1 MSDEPEIKHRL
12 RILIFR
18 SALLPISETFV
29 WAQAEALRAF
39 EPIYAGLT
47 RVSSGLPRS
56 AQTILLSE
64 GKGLSAR
71 ILKWVYQVSGYGSGF
86 EARVKQAEPVLIH
99 AHFAVDGTVA
109 LSLARVLKLP
119 LIVSLH
125 GYDVTTR
132 DSSFRRSLSGRL
144 YLARRERL
152 WEQAALFLCVS
163 EFVRR
168 KALEAGFPEEK
179 LLVHYTGVDVE
190 QFRELALER
199 DGSVL
204 FVGRLVEKKG
214 CGYLLEAMASVC
226 RSHPATRLTVVGDG
240 PLRAELESH
249 AARLHLPA
257 EFLGAQT
264 PSAVR
269 ERMARASVFCV
280 PSVAAKNGDSEG
292 FGLVFAEA
300 QAMGTPVVSFRHGG
314 VPEAVADGVTGLLVP
329 ERATTELAL
338 ALSRLLSDSGLWRS
352 FSSAGVARIGKEI
365 SLAGQTRRL
374 ESIYASVAQGGVRRG
389 KEAENE
395 DRVAWR

>member
-1 MSDEPEIKHRL
+1 LSDEPEIKHRL

-71 ILKWVYQVSGYGSGF
+71 ISKWVYQVSGYGPGF

-99 AHFAVDGTVA
+99 AHFAVDGTGA
-109 LSLARVLKLP
+109 LSLARLLKLP

-125 GYDVTTR
+125 GYDVATR

-168 KALEAGFPEEK
+168 KAVEAGFPEEK

-204 FVGRLVEKKG
+204 FVGRLVDKKG

-269 ERMARASVFCV
+269 ERMARASIFCV
-280 PSVAAKNGDSEG
+280 PSVAAENGDSEG
-292 FGLVFAEA
+292 FGMVFAEA

-352 FSSAGVARIGKEI
+352 FSSAGVARIGKEL

>member
-1 MSDEPEIKHRL
+1 LSDEPEIKHRL

-125 GYDVTTR
+125 GYDVTTW
-132 DSSFRRSLSGRL
+132 DSSFSRSLSGRL

-249 AARLHLPA
+249 AARLHLPT

-280 PSVAAKNGDSEG
+280 PSVAAENGDSEG
-292 FGLVFAEA
+292 FGMAFAEA

-352 FSSAGVARIGKEI
+352 FSSAGVARIGKEL

-374 ESIYASVAQGGVRRG
+374 ESIYASVAQGGRS
-389 KEAENE
+389 
-395 DRVAWR
+395 AWKGGRE